1 MQQWIQELCEEIMP
15 CCFSIGDIKVHPSGR
30 TVQIVRGQYWGTHG
44 LSNFWYWQEVLEDG
58 TLSSVIEHGYGWR

>member
-44 LSNFWYWQEVLEDG
+44 LSNFWYWQEVLED
-58 TLSSVIEHGYGWR
+58 